1 MSQNQVAVKISG
13 NWACFTRPEFK
24 VERVSYPVI
33 TPSAARGVLEAILWK
48 PQFRYQVTEISVLKP
63 IVFGAI
69 RRNEVKSK
77 IPARNAKSWMN
88 GTVEPEP
95 LYADE
100 DRTQRNTLALR
111 DVAYAIK
118 AEIVLTELAN
128 QPRQKGED
136 DDEEKG
142 PDSVVKYREMFNR
155 RVSKGQ
161 CFHQPCLGCR
171 EFPATFEPWLGDV
184 EPIQET
190 KELGLMLYDVF
201 DLRLKPK
208 SVVDAKDLEDAR
220 KVRLFKSSLVKGV
233 MKVPAW
239 EEIFGEEVKK

>member
-1 MSQNQVAVKISG
+1 MSQNQVAMKVSG
-13 NWACFTRPEFK
+13 DWACFTRPEFK
-24 VERVSYPVI
+24 VERVSYEVV
-33 TPSAARGVLEAILWK
+33 TPSAARGMLEAILWK
-48 PQFRYQVTEISVLKP
+48 PQFRYQVTEIGVLKP

-88 GTVEPEP
+88 GKVEPEP

-111 DVAYAIK
+111 DVAYVLK
-118 AEIVLTELAN
+118 AEIILTELAN
-128 QPRQKGED
+128 QPRQKKED

-171 EFPATFEPWLGDV
+171 EFPATFEPWLGDM

-190 KELGLMLYDVF
+190 KELGLVLYDVF
-201 DLRLKPK
+201 DLKLKPK
-208 SVVDAKDLEDAR
+208 PMVDAEDLDTAR
-220 KVRLFKSSLVKGV
+220 KVRFFKASLKEGV
-233 MKVPAW
+233 LKVPSW
-239 EEIFGEEVKK
+239 EEVFSLEVKK